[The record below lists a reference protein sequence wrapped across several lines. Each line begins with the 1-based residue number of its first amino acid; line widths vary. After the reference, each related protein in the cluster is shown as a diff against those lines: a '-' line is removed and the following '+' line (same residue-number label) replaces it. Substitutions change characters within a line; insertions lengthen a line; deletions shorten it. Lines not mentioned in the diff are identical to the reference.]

1 MSKDKA
7 SQKISGSARRQTTR
21 RPVVLGSIAAV
32 VLVAG
37 GALVWSV
44 FGGNREPNSVVTPSN
59 VQQMLAEREEE
70 ERIPVGSYEV
80 NMNNSWTF
88 RDSKSASKDAY
99 IGNSINNSN
108 IVYFTIALKGET
120 EDFYTSPYIPVGSR
134 MENVTL
140 DCDLAAG
147 KYETILTYHLVDDE
161 YQELSTVSVG
171 LEIIIEK

>member
-7 SQKISGSARRQTTR
+7 SQKISGNAQRKTNR
-21 RPVVLGSIAAV
+21 RPVVLGTIAAV
-32 VLVAG
+32 VVLGG
-37 GALVWSV
+37 GALVLGV
-44 FGGNREPNSVVTPSN
+44 FGGNKEPNVVVTPQN
-59 VQQMLAEREEE
+59 VEQLLAEREEK
-70 ERIPVGSYEV
+70 ERVPVGSYEV

-88 RDSKSASKDAY
+88 RDSHSASEDAY

-108 IVYFTIALKGET
+108 VVYFTIALKGSE

-140 DCDLAAG
+140 NCDLAAG
-147 KYETILTYHLVDDE
+147 TYDTVLTYHLVDDE
-161 YQELSTVSVG
+161 YQELSKVSVA